1 MSTDICRRL
10 LDEDS
15 LSSTHYL
22 SSGYDFFGRNN
33 RDQCLQAENIFPQ
46 SKKLDLSIT
55 TSSPTRI
62 KNIRGEN
69 TIDENKEPI
78 LPLSYMRES
87 PQELREEVKKKRVVA
102 APSPDSVMAS
112 NNEWF
117 TLPSSNCTLGLTD
130 NILLSIES
138 RFEEQCR
145 KSSVST
151 RNLSRRTEIDT
162 LYDPDADF
170 FLPDNVIILVK
181 KRRHTKD
188 TEVLDMKGK
197 ADKLK
202 SEADEGK
209 HTEDDHLTE
218 HLGFL
223 EGAQEGFKMAVQDIF
238 GPKVVYIGDNTTSN
252 GSCNMH
258 SYNSVLKEV
267 EGPCI
272 HDNSNNFSDENDLC
286 FLDGVQMGLRMVYS
300 DVSSDLLSTLSQYLG
315 PING

>member
-117 TLPSSNCTLGLTD
+117 TLPSSNCTLGSTD
-130 NILLSIES
+130 NLLLSIES

-181 KRRHTKD
+181 TTTYKRYGSLGH
-188 TEVLDMKGK
+188 
-197 ADKLK
+197 
-202 SEADEGK
+202 EGK
-209 HTEDDHLTE
+209 
-218 HLGFL
+218 
-223 EGAQEGFKMAVQDIF
+223 
-238 GPKVVYIGDNTTSN
+238 S
-252 GSCNMH
+252 
-258 SYNSVLKEV
+258 
-267 EGPCI
+267 
-272 HDNSNNFSDENDLC
+272 
-286 FLDGVQMGLRMVYS
+286 
-300 DVSSDLLSTLSQYLG
+300 
-315 PING
+315 